1 MDKKTNYSI
10 EVENLW
16 VEYETMQSFSI
27 KQQFGKK
34 WLGKRER
41 FQAIKGVSFRV
52 PEGAIVGLVGKNG
65 SGKSTLLKT
74 LAGIFSPDEGK
85 IDIHGKTISLLA
97 LGVGFQNELS
107 GKENIMLSGLL
118 LGFSREKIEM
128 KMQEIIDFADL
139 GEFIDKPIKTYSS
152 GMSSKL
158 AFAITSILET
168 DIMLVDE
175 VLSVGDA
182 SFKKKSFAKMK
193 KLIKDKQRTVIIVS
207 HNIDTL
213 KKLCDSIIWM
223 HEGKVKMYDEAD
235 CVIKEYL
242 DFMK

>member
-1 MDKKTNYSI
+1 MTKEQKYAI

-16 VEYETMQSFSI
+16 VGYETMQSFSI
-27 KQQFGKK
+27 RQQLWKGKLAK
-34 WLGKRER
+34 KEY
-41 FQAIKGVSFRV
+41 FQAVKGVSFQV
-52 PEGAIVGLVGKNG
+52 PEGAIVGLIGKNG

-74 LAGIFSPDEGK
+74 LAGIFSPDEGV
-85 IDIHGKTISLLA
+85 IDTHGKSISLLA

-118 LGFSREKIEM
+118 LGFSKEEIEA

-139 GEFIDKPIKTYSS
+139 GDFIDKPIKTYSS

-158 AFAITSILET
+158 AFAITSTLET

-193 KLIKDKQRTVIIVS
+193 KLIKDKNRTVLIVS
-207 HNIDTL
+207 HNIETL
-213 KKLCDSIIWM
+213 RKLCNSVIWM
-223 HEGKVKMYDEAD
+223 HEGKIRMYGDTEY
-235 CVIKEYL
+235 VIEEYL
-242 DFMK
+242 EFMK